1 MYIFR
6 KKILTKCKTKNK
18 EKKLDKFDL
27 NIYVLTFCLEDSLFS
42 VL

>member
-6 KKILTKCKTKNK
+6 KKILTNCKRKNK
-18 EKKLDKFDL
+18 EKLDKFDL
-27 NIYVLTFCLEDSLFS
+27 NIHVLTFCLEDSLFS